1 MQRRENWRKRSP
13 NLTPHSKY
21 PKRVSVTN
29 QRVFLFLSWS
39 PKLRNGPRRPRRKV
53 KVKSPRGRCH
63 PKKVNHHSLTFLS
76 LSQCSAWGNRQIWSC
91 RRLPIPGSTNRGPR
105 QGSLTIG
112 VLLQEERRG
121 LEVLTTAEKDNEPM
135 NLPNSAATTANQ
147 RTTLRRQVSPT
158 LSTH

>member
-1 MQRRENWRKRSP
+1 M
-13 NLTPHSKY
+13 TPHSKY

-76 LSQCSAWGNRQIWSC
+76 PSRCSAWVSRQIWSC
-91 RRLPIPGSTNRGPR
+91 RRLPIPGSTNRGLR
-105 QGSLTIG
+105 QGSLTNG
-112 VLLQEERRG
+112 VLLQEEMRG
-121 LEVLTTAEKDNEPM
+121 QEVSTAAGTDNESM

-147 RTTLRRQVSPT
+147 RTTLRRQVSLT